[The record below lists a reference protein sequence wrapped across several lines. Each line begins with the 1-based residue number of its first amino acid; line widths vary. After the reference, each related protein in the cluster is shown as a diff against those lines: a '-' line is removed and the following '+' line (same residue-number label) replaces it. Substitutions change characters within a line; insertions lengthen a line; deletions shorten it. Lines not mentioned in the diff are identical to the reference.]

1 MLTLME
7 LQLLRSLMCNKY
19 NAIQGQY
26 GDVLQ
31 LSAWNLND
39 L

>member
-26 GDVLQ
+26 GERSPTVSLEPE
-31 LSAWNLND
+31 
-39 L
+39 